1 MDFSQYTQE
10 NQRVIQGMK
19 DTLKALI
26 NKFGGTVDAEKIDQY
41 PTLVDGIEVKGDA
54 GDITYDNA
62 ESGLHSNNVQDAIDE
77 VYKAQTSVIPENIVL
92 SDDAE
97 LGEPFIADSDTL
109 EGHPAS
115 YFAVAEETS
124 AALNQ
129 KADLTFSNIV
139 EKTTALENI
148 GAMPKTYT
156 GSDIP
161 VSSEDSTKI
170 KDALGNKADLT
181 LSNLSDYQKALRN
194 IGGRPNR
201 NLLINHHMVGTG
213 EPGSFP
219 INQRGQ
225 KIYTPDW
232 NQPSFDMWFC
242 EANQELKVEIKDGFV
257 TVTNTSSDRSLQFK
271 QVLLP
276 GLLKVGETYTLS
288 AYVKDVSGE
297 VLVYLSMT
305 DPPYGGDIVFSPIA
319 NDISY
324 RTITS
329 LSQVSSGTWKVTF
342 GLPPGSSISFADI
355 KLEEGPIQ
363 TLGWKDGEGKVHLFE
378 IPDYAEELAK
388 CQRYLLK
395 LKSNAC
401 WGYADFETLAYLQ
414 IPVPTSMRSTPV
426 WSGSLPRLYP
436 NDGNT
441 VTGASVLSAADNNIV
456 LMVDGTGFT
465 PGKVYSANEIDGFL
479 SAEYVR

>member
-181 LSNLSDYQKALRN
+181 LSNLSDYQKALSN
-194 IGGRPNR
+194 IGGKPND
-201 NLLINHHMVGTG
+201 NILINNVFVGGGTQSG
-213 EPGSFP
+213 YRKFP
-219 INQRGQ
+219 INVRGKTVYQ
-225 KIYTPDW
+225 GKGHHIVNWFEEFDGDSVLEIHESGIIFKTKKEFSNFAQNLDLSGYEGKKMTLSFWLSEVSENMYLQAYQSGDPSAAVIVPAKNGISTLTFDVIPNSGISTVQVQYRGPDIAEYQSVKIY
-232 NQPSFDMWFC
+232 
-242 EANQELKVEIKDGFV
+242 A
-257 TVTNTSSDRSLQFK
+257 
-271 QVLLP
+271 
-276 GLLKVGETYTLS
+276 
-288 AYVKDVSGE
+288 A
-297 VLVYLSMT
+297 
-305 DPPYGGDIVFSPIA
+305 
-319 NDISY
+319 
-324 RTITS
+324 
-329 LSQVSSGTWKVTF
+329 
-342 GLPPGSSISFADI
+342 
-355 KLEEGPIQ
+355 KLEQGDKQ
-363 TLGWKDGEGKVHLFE
+363 TLGWEDDSGNVHLFE
-378 IPDYAEELAK
+378 IPNFGEMLEK
-388 CQRYLLK
+388 SQRYLLK
-395 LKSNAC
+395 LGANSG
-401 WGYADFETLAYLQ
+401 WGFSDNTNRAYLF
-414 IPVPTSMRSTPV
+414 IPLPTTMRTTPV
-426 WSGSLPRLYP
+426 WSGTLTRLYP
-436 NDGNT
+436 FEGNA
-441 VTGASVLSAADNNIV
+441 VTEVRVGNVTTNMAVLTIT
-456 LMVDGTGFT
+456 GTGFT
-465 PGKVYSANEIDGFL
+465 NGNVYSANEIDGFL
-479 SAEYVR
+479 SAEL

>member
-181 LSNLSDYQKALRN
+181 LSNLTDYQKALRN

-288 AYVKDVSGE
+288 VYVKDVSGE

-305 DPPYGGDIVFSPIA
+305 DPPYGGDIAFSPIA

-329 LSQVSSGTWKVTF
+329 LSQLSSGTWKVTF

-363 TLGWKDGEGKVHLFE
+363 TLGWKDSSGSVHLFE
-378 IPDYAEELAK
+378 TSDYGEELAK

-395 LKSNAC
+395 LGANSA
-401 WGYADFETLAYLQ
+401 WGYAESSNRAYLFVTL
-414 IPVPTSMRSTPV
+414 PVTMRTTPV
-426 WSGSLPRLYP
+426 WSGTLPKIYP
-436 NDGNT
+436 NDGNS
-441 VTGASVLSAADNNIV
+441 VYGASVLTCSDNVAV
-456 LMVDGTGFT
+456 LMLDGSGFT
-465 PGKVYSANEIDGFL
+465 AGKVYSANEIDGFL

>member
-181 LSNLSDYQKALRN
+181 LSNLSDYQKALYS

-201 NLLINHHMVGTG
+201 NLLDNWYFVGG
-213 EPGSFP
+213 GSQKGYGYFP
-219 INQRGQ
+219 INQNA
-225 KIYTPDW
+225 KTNYTTQQESPLTIDRWCADW
-232 NQPSFDMWFC
+232 HISLD
-242 EANQELKVEIKDGFV
+242 V
-257 TVTNTSSDRSLQFK
+257 TDAGLVMSGGGIFQYLENDVINCIQNK
-271 QVLLP
+271 QI
-276 GLLKVGETYTLS
+276 TLS
-288 AYVKDVSGE
+288 ALFQDGSLITATGISSENFGGNGILYA
-297 VLVYLSMT
+297 T
-305 DPPYGGDIVFSPIA
+305 QYGGGYNAVRIIGNAIA
-319 NDISY
+319 AKLEIGDKQTLAY
-324 RTITS
+324 KD
-329 LSQVSSGTWKVTF
+329 SSGTWQLFEK
-342 GLPPGSSISFADI
+342 PDYQ
-355 KLEEGPIQ
+355 Q
-363 TLGWKDGEGKVHLFE
+363 TLLQCLSYMIQFGTNAGWGIVQNASTAYILFPLNVPLDMSKGKPILTV
-378 IPDYAEELAK
+378 DVS
-388 CQRYLLK
+388 Q
-395 LKSNAC
+395 
-401 WGYADFETLAYLQ
+401 
-414 IPVPTSMRSTPV
+414 PV
-426 WSGSLPRLYP
+426 WTSKGSTSITQATWNAGLNGYTTLCICFKGRI
-436 NDGNT
+436 T
-441 VTGASVLSAADNNIV
+441 WVC
-456 LMVDGTGFT
+456 
-465 PGKVYSANEIDGFL
+465 
-479 SAEYVR
+479 